1 MCHCNYII
9 NQSGST
15 LTGTTKPLFGLPT
28 SWSPEICAMYMYG
41 IPAGVP
47 EEKTNKQKKNDNNN
61 NNNNNNNN
69 GRFEISLFV
78 DVNGLLDFK
87 ETKLP

>member
-1 MCHCNYII
+1 
-9 NQSGST
+9 
-15 LTGTTKPLFGLPT
+15 
-28 SWSPEICAMYMYG
+28 MYMYG

-47 EEKTNKQKKNDNNN
+47 EEKTNKQKKNDNN

>member
-1 MCHCNYII
+1 
-9 NQSGST
+9 
-15 LTGTTKPLFGLPT
+15 
-28 SWSPEICAMYMYG
+28 MYMYG